1 MKFILKMKKKP
12 QWHKLDNAAKIFPAN
27 TDKRDTKVFRFSCE
41 LYDEVTL
48 YFYKKHLKKH
58 YRNFLIIVLY

>member
-1 MKFILKMKKKP
+1 MKKKP

-41 LYDEVTL
+41 LYEQIDPVFLQKALEKTL
-48 YFYKKHLKKH
+48 QKFPYYCSIL
-58 YRNFLIIVLY
+58 